1 MILYGVTMDFQV
13 IPVRLGSKQMM
24 DCRNVH
30 QTKEQAEFRANEMR
44 LAAITDSEASSSA
57 SPTSTP

>member
-1 MILYGVTMDFQV
+1 MVLYGVTMDFQV

-30 QTKEQAEFRANEMR
+30 QTKEQAEARAEEMKR
-44 LAAITDSEASSSA
+44 AAMAAKEA
-57 SPTSTP
+57 